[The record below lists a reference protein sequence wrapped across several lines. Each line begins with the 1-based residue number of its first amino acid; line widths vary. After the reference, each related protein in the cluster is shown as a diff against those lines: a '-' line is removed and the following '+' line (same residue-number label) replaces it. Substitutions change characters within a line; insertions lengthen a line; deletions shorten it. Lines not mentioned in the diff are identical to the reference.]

1 MRPPTRPRAASTVTD
16 SPFAFAVR
24 AGVVF
29 MLVLLQDAVMGEVT
43 VAELH
48 EAAAGRAPVLGRLE
62 DGHPH
67 P

>member
-1 MRPPTRPRAASTVTD
+1 
-16 SPFAFAVR
+16 
-24 AGVVF
+24 